1 MIHLSVPILQKLQ
14 PQGTAC
20 CGWTWPPL
28 PSSAT
33 ISAAC
38 AHCFTIYSS
47 LCPKVKHHKELEVV
61 SAWRGE
67 VGIRLQGAPQCSVET
82 FTLLSNTSGNS
93 FLQLSS
99 QVDVQSAFPASF
111 SAYGC
116 PLLLSENRSAVKSL
130 PS

>member
-1 MIHLSVPILQKLQ
+1 MAGPGHLSP
-14 PQGTAC
+14 
-20 CGWTWPPL
+20 PPL
-28 PSSAT
+28 PSQLPVLIALQ
-33 ISAAC
+33 
-38 AHCFTIYSS
+38 FTLLYA
-47 LCPKVKHHKELEVV
+47 PKVKHHKELEVV

-82 FTLLSNTSGNS
+82 STLLSNTSGNS